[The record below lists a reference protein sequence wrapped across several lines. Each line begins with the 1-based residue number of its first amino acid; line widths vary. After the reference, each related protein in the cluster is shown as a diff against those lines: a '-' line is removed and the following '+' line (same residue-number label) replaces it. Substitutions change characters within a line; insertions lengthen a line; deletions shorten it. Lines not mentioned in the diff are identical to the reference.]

1 MDIADRHRRLEDL
14 RRQVRELERDLAVES
29 FSTEWPPKGFYGS
42 YYATTGFM
50 LGAFGALISLALNM
64 LAAPLAGKS
73 PLELIK
79 VYLTFPLGERALA
92 LSAGD
97 GVLIIALGCTLYIAT
112 GMLLGVPIYWL
123 MVRVCGLKAS
133 LGKRLIVASILSLA
147 VYAINFYVLLSWLQ
161 PLLIGGNWITDP
173 AILPPWVAASTHLV
187 FGWTLALLYPLGQFT
202 PYRPP
207 VRESQS

>member
-1 MDIADRHRRLEDL
+1 METADKHRRLEDL
-14 RRQVRELERDLAVES
+14 RRQVRELESDLAVES
-29 FSTEWPPKGFYGS
+29 LSTEWPPKGFYGS
-42 YYATTGFM
+42 YYATSGFM
-50 LGAFGALISLALNM
+50 LGSFGALASLAVNM

-92 LSAGD
+92 LSAAD
-97 GVLIIALGCTLYIAT
+97 GVLIIALGCTLYVAT

-133 LGKRLIVASILSLA
+133 LIKRLVVASILSLA
-147 VYAINFYVLLSWLQ
+147 VFAINFYVLLSWLQ

-173 AILPPWVAASTHLV
+173 SILPPWVAASTHLV
-187 FGWTLALLYPLGQFT
+187 FGWTLAVLYPLGQFR

-207 VRESQS
+207 VSEEKP